1 MSSTPSKPILYNGY
15 EVSKG
20 VTITRRIE
28 KIFFTDVYELSDGS
42 FLYLFTNLKL
52 SDVRTG
58 KEKILKITH
67 QGTDYL
73 GIVTNKHSQEHVTEI
88 IDGLTQLRGFDSVA
102 GMSELKNI
110 LITDVIEPLQKPDKY
125 ERFKLSVPNGI
136 LLYGPP
142 GCGKTFIVRKLAEEL
157 GYNFVEV
164 KHSDIASSYIHG
176 TVSKVGRLF
185 EMAKLK
191 SPSIIFIDEIEGL
204 IPRRESIGAES
215 QHKQEEVNEFLMQ
228 LNDAGKHKVL
238 VVAATNRPHLIDT
251 ALLRAGR
258 MDKRIMVSPPDLEAR
273 EELFKLFLSERP
285 SEEIDYKE
293 LAKMTEFYVSAD
305 IELIVTE
312 SAREAVSQDL
322 DYINQD
328 ILKSTIESTMPS
340 LMEDEIEYYKQFAS
354 MERI

>member
-1 MSSTPSKPILYNGY
+1 MNTPNKPILHNGY
-15 EVSKG
+15 EVSKSVI
-20 VTITRRIE
+20 VTKRIE
-28 KIFFTDVYELSDGS
+28 KIFFTEVYELSNNS

-52 SDVRTG
+52 SDVRAD
-58 KEKILKITH
+58 KEKIIKITH
-67 QGTDYL
+67 QGIEYL
-73 GIVTNKHSQEHVTEI
+73 GIVTDKHSQEHVTEI
-88 IDGLTQLRGFDSVA
+88 IDGLTQLKGFDSVA
-102 GMSELKNI
+102 GMSELKSI
-110 LITDVIEPLQKPDKY
+110 LFTDVIEPLQKPDKY
-125 ERFKLSVPNGI
+125 EKFKLSVPNGI

-204 IPRRESIGAES
+204 IPKRESIGAES

-228 LNDAGKHKVL
+228 LNDAGKHQVL

-258 MDKRIMVSPPDLEAR
+258 MDKRIMVSPPDYDAR
-273 EELFKLFLSERP
+273 VELFKLFLSERP
-285 SEEIDYKE
+285 TQEIDFRE
-293 LAKMTEFYVSAD
+293 LAKMTDFYVSAD

-312 SAREAVSQDL
+312 ASREAVAQDM
-322 DYINQD
+322 DYINQN
-328 ILKSTIESTMPS
+328 ILVSTIQSIMPS

>member
-1 MSSTPSKPILYNGY
+1 MNKPSKPLLHNGF
-15 EVSKG
+15 EVSKS
-20 VTITRRIE
+20 VTVVSRVE
-28 KIFFTDVYELSDGS
+28 KVFFTEVYRLSDDN
-42 FLYLFTNLKL
+42 FLYLFINLKL
-52 SDVRTG
+52 RDIRSG
-58 KEKILKITH
+58 NEKLVTLTH
-67 QGTDYL
+67 QGIDYL
-73 GIVTNKHSQEHVTEI
+73 GLITARHSQEHVTEI

-102 GMSELKNI
+102 GMKELKQI
-110 LITDVIEPLQKPDKY
+110 LLSDVIHPLLNPEKY
-125 ERFKLSVPNGI
+125 EKFKLSVPNGI

-142 GCGKTFIVRKLAEEL
+142 GCGKTYIVRKLAEEL

-164 KHSDIASSYIHG
+164 KHSDITSSYIHG

-191 SPSIIFIDEIEGL
+191 APSLVFIDEIEGL
-204 IPRRESIGAES
+204 IPRRESIGAEH

-273 EELFKLFLSERP
+273 EELFRLFLSERP
-285 SEEIDYKE
+285 TKDIDYKR
-293 LAKMTEFYVSAD
+293 LAKLSEYFVSAD

-312 SAREAVSQDL
+312 SAREAVVLDK
-322 DYINQD
+322 DYIDQE
-328 ILKSTIESTMPS
+328 IIELTIKNTAPS
-340 LMEDEIEYYKQFAS
+340 ITEDEIEYYKQFS
-354 MERI
+354 SLQRI

>member
-1 MSSTPSKPILYNGY
+1 MSTPSKPLLHNGY
-15 EVSKG
+15 EISKG
-20 VTITRRIE
+20 VTVANRID
-28 KIFFTDVYELSDGS
+28 KIFFTEVYRLSDDNY
-42 FLYLFTNLKL
+42 LYLFINLKL
-52 SDVRTG
+52 SDIRSS
-58 KEKILKITH
+58 KEKLIKITN
-67 QGTDYL
+67 QGVEYL
-73 GIVTNKHSQEHVTEI
+73 GIITSEHSQEHVTEI
-88 IDGLTQLRGFDSVA
+88 IDGLTQLKGFASVA
-102 GMSELKNI
+102 GMTELKNI
-110 LITDVIEPLQKPDKY
+110 LLNDVIKPLLNPEKY
-125 ERFKLSVPNGI
+125 EKFKLSVPNGI

-191 SPSIIFIDEIEGL
+191 APSIIFIDEIEGL
-204 IPRRESIGAES
+204 IPRRESLSAES

-258 MDKRIMVSPPDLEAR
+258 MDKRIMVAPPDLEAR

-285 SEEIDYKE
+285 TQDVDYKK
-293 LAKMTEFYVSAD
+293 LAEITEFYVSAD

-312 SAREAVSQDL
+312 AARDAVARDK
-322 DYINQD
+322 DYIDQV
-328 ILKSTIESTMPS
+328 IIEETIKSTVPS
-340 LMEDEIEYYKQFAS
+340 IMEEEIEYYKQFAS
-354 MERI
+354 LERV